1 MTSNDLPIPSPAPAS
16 EPTLPAVG
24 TVPGL
29 VIASAQV
36 QSFTGPMP
44 PPDYL
49 RQYNEI
55 VPGAAKDILD
65 EFRANGAHQREME
78 RLALTAATTT
88 ERRGQWIACGLVLV
102 GFGLIM
108 ALALTQHDTVAGIV
122 AGTLLGAVITGFV
135 ANRKSPSEKDTER
148 KT

>member
-78 RLALTAATTT
+78 RLALTAHTA
-88 ERRGQWIACGLVLV
+88 
-102 GFGLIM
+102 
-108 ALALTQHDTVAGIV
+108 
-122 AGTLLGAVITGFV
+122 
-135 ANRKSPSEKDTER
+135 
-148 KT
+148 